1 MRIQRSWLILLG
13 TLALMCQARSQE
25 IEDQHGEET
34 TDNIAHAEADNANSL
49 DEHNVKVSENR
60 LAAQLYAVLNHYKQE
75 DPIGFPG
82 APVPDPMDVPDM
94 KKNLGM
100 ATLSMYDVQSY
111 GLSKFRI
118 VSIKADLNAMTV
130 KCAVELDEMITKGSY
145 TLTSFF
151 SKANGPFIVILKKV
165 LITGVATLAVQRDGH
180 LLTDH
185 IKMDVTF
192 ADMSMDFQNLGF
204 LGTVFQGIV
213 NSAPNLVFDA
223 MKPFMLQEAD
233 SKLREDIDKNIAKLM
248 GDKLLPNSI
257 SPLDMAIAEGRK
269 QVREMGYDPFR
280 LPDYNRTMGVFGM
293 QLSNTWIH
301 GLSTFYRHGD
311 VIASMENNTI
321 FLEVTVGTQQIA
333 GGGQWEVN
341 GGLVSR
347 VGHIQFTL
355 QYIRLTV
362 DVSQPLDTR
371 KRPQINDLQIDMGN
385 IQVRCDGAGTL
396 DYVMEFVVNILPN
409 LLRYQIMDALE
420 NPIRMRIQEKFN
432 TIDVEQTIKENF
444 EKYQNGE
451 KVSFDFK
458 L

>member
-1 MRIQRSWLILLG
+1 
-13 TLALMCQARSQE
+13 MC
-25 IEDQHGEET
+25 
-34 TDNIAHAEADNANSL
+34 NSINS
-49 DEHNVKVSENR
+49 HIYV
-60 LAAQLYAVLNHYKQE
+60 
-75 DPIGFPG
+75 F
-82 APVPDPMDVPDM
+82 
-94 KKNLGM
+94 
-100 ATLSMYDVQSY
+100 
-111 GLSKFRI
+111 
-118 VSIKADLNAMTV
+118 
-130 KCAVELDEMITKGSY
+130 C
-145 TLTSFF
+145 F
-151 SKANGPFIVILKKV
+151 SVFVYFA
-165 LITGVATLAVQRDGH
+165 GVATLAVQRDGH

>member
-1 MRIQRSWLILLG
+1 MKLQRSSMWIIVVAALLG
-13 TLALMCQARSQE
+13 IFTQVASLEGVGIEPTANVTTEDE
-25 IEDQHGEET
+25 IT
-34 TDNIAHAEADNANSL
+34 NAI
-49 DEHNVKVSENR
+49 DDHNVKVTENR
-60 LAAQLYAVLNHYKQE
+60 VAAQLYAVLEHYKQE
-75 DPIGFPG
+75 DPVGLPG
-82 APVPDPMDVPDM
+82 VPVPDPMDVPDI
-94 KKNLGM
+94 KKSIAM
-100 ATLSMYDVQSY
+100 STLTMVQVKSY

-118 VSIKADLNAMTV
+118 LSIKADLNAMTV
-130 KCAVELDEMITKGSY
+130 NCAVELDELVTKGKY
-145 TLTSFF
+145 TLTSFI
-151 SKANGPFIVILKKV
+151 SKANGPFVVILKKV
-165 LITGVATLAVQRDGH
+165 LITGIAVLAVQRDGH
-180 LLTDH
+180 LLTDQ

-233 SKLREDIDKNIAKLM
+233 SKLRADIDSNIKKLM

-269 QVREMGYDPFR
+269 RVREMGYDPYR

-293 QLSNTWIH
+293 QLSNTWIN
-301 GLSTFYRHGD
+301 GIASFYRHGD
-311 VIASMENNTI
+311 VIASMDNNTVN
-321 FLEVTVGTQQIA
+321 LAVTVGTQEIA

-347 VGHIQFTL
+347 VGHILFTV

-362 DVSQPLDTR
+362 SVSQPLDTR
-371 KRPQINDLQIDMGN
+371 KRPEIKDLQIDMGN

-396 DYVMEFVVNILPN
+396 DYIMEFVVNVLPN

-420 NPIRMRIQEKFN
+420 NPIKMRIQEKFN
-432 TIDVEQTIKENF
+432 AIDVEKAIKDNF
-444 EKYQNGE
+444 EKFQSGE
-451 KVSFDFK
+451 PISFDFK

>member
-1 MRIQRSWLILLG
+1 MELQRSWIIIVAVLCIINQVCAQG
-13 TLALMCQARSQE
+13 FDGSEVAV
-25 IEDQHGEET
+25 EEPS
-34 TDNIAHAEADNANSL
+34 NSI
-49 DEHNVKVSENR
+49 DEHNVKVTENR
-60 LAAQLYAVLNHYKQE
+60 VAAQLFAVLEHYKQE
-75 DPIGFPG
+75 DPVGFPG
-82 APVPDPMDVPDM
+82 VPVPDPMNVPDM
-94 KKNLGM
+94 KKSLGM
-100 ATLSMYDVQSY
+100 ATLNMYQVKSY

-118 VSIKADLNAMTV
+118 VSIKADLNGMTV
-130 KCAVELDEMITKGSY
+130 DCAVELDELITKGMY

-151 SKANGPFIVILKKV
+151 SKANGPFIVILRKV
-165 LITGVATLAVQRDGH
+165 LITGTAILAVQRDGH

-223 MKPFMLQEAD
+223 MKPFMLQEAYT
-233 SKLREDIDKNIAKLM
+233 KLKTDIDANIKKMM

-257 SPLDMAIAEGRK
+257 SPLDMAIADARK

-293 QLSNTWIH
+293 QLSNTWIN
-301 GLSTFYRHGD
+301 GIASFYRHGD

-321 FLEVTVGTQQIA
+321 TLTVTVGTQEIA

-347 VGHIQFTL
+347 VGHILFTV

-362 DVSQPLDTR
+362 SVSQPLDTR
-371 KRPQINDLQIDMGN
+371 KRPEINDLQIDMGN

-396 DYVMEFVVNILPN
+396 DYVMEFVVNVLPN

-420 NPIRMRIQEKFN
+420 NPIKMRIQEKFN
-432 TIDVEQTIKENF
+432 TIDVEKAIKDNVDKF
-444 EKYQNGE
+444 QSGE
-451 KVSFDFK
+451 KISFDFK